1 MIMPSSIPPVG
12 LNSPTLLKWLLKP
25 ETASSMSPNLV
36 GENWSPTTV
45 GLTSLSKAKMSSR
58 CTSPR
63 VKDEIDIKIYKNVSV
78 TDAALDF
85 NFVGN
90 N

>member
-1 MIMPSSIPPVG
+1 
-12 LNSPTLLKWLLKP
+12 
-25 ETASSMSPNLV
+25 
-36 GENWSPTTV
+36 V